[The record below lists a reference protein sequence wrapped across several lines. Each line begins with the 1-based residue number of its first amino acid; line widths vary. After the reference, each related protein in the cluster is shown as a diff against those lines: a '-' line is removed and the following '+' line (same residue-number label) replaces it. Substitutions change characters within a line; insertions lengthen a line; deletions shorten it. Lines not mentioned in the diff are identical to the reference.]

1 MIEDGKRYHLK
12 TKENIDEI
20 LRLEKEIVKVRRQI
34 NYQWKGL
41 VADEKK
47 KIESLKSIENR
58 NLSLAKMYKEGMS
71 TIATQVK
78 NKT

>member
-12 TKENIDEI
+12 TKENMDEI